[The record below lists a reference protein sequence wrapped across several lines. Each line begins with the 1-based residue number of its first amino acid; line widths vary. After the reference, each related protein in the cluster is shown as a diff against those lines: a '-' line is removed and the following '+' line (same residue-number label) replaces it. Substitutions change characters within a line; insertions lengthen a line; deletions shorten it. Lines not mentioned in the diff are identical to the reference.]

1 VCKDDLV
8 NEIISG
14 EHRRKK
20 SLKMTCRVV
29 IPEHDGNP
37 SGRREPTNESFR
49 KKQDCLGNPVFW
61 SFRGMSHRWPVNI
74 DVKLAGEQGIVC
86 QMSFCDF
93 ILLLSAWN
101 RR

>member
-1 VCKDDLV
+1 
-8 NEIISG
+8 
-14 EHRRKK
+14 
-20 SLKMTCRVV
+20 
-29 IPEHDGNP
+29 
-37 SGRREPTNESFR
+37 
-49 KKQDCLGNPVFW
+49 
-61 SFRGMSHRWPVNI
+61 MSHRWPVNI